1 MPDRPRLVKKNQPKN
16 ELELKK
22 GQILVVKAPPYYDK
36 EYLYEITSAGD
47 KQVRA
52 NLYKSPRVRKA
63 WGREELTILADM
75 GIVRAATDQDMQK
88 HAAEKDPA
96 ERDPGSSESQ

>member
-1 MPDRPRLVKKNQPKN
+1 MPDQPRLVKKNQPKK

-36 EYLYEITSAGD
+36 EYLYEITSAGE

-52 NLYKSPRVRKA
+52 NLYKSPRVRKS
-63 WGREELTILADM
+63 WGREELTILVDM
-75 GIVRAATDQDMQK
+75 GIIRAANEQDMQL
-88 HAAEKDPA
+88 HAAEKNPQT
-96 ERDPGSSESQ
+96 PESQ